1 MFDVMSH
8 KKAFLSYPM
17 SDNLG
22 DYIQSIATK
31 EIIGEDSIGLDREN
45 LHTYDG
51 PNVYLIMNGWF
62 MQNPKNWPP
71 NDKIKPLFI
80 SFHINPVAK
89 DNLLSKKG
97 LEYFQK
103 YEPIGCRDFYTL
115 NLLEKKGINSYFS
128 GCLTLTLKNKKKDFK
143 KKGVLLIGALDR
155 MKPQIHLKNLFREI
169 IKYPYKFFKYKRS
182 KKRLRNF
189 ISKEGFSRVVS
200 KSQIT
205 DSNKYNEKQKILF
218 AKNQLNL
225 IAKSKLVIT
234 SRIHVALPAIAY
246 GTKVIFLKDG
256 LEHINHQS
264 RLMGISD
271 YFYCCKSEDLNT
283 LSWRDIKPNK
293 DYRKIKIKLI
303 ERINHFF
310 KINKT

>member
-1 MFDVMSH
+1 MSKAMSN
-8 KKAFLSYPM
+8 KKAFLSYPK
-17 SDNLG
+17 SNNLG

-45 LHTYDG
+45 LHIYNG

-62 MQNPKNWPP
+62 MQNSKNWPP
-71 NDKIKPLFI
+71 SDKITPFFI
-80 SFHINPVAK
+80 SFHINPIAK

-103 YEPIGCRDFYTL
+103 HEPIGCRDMYTQ
-115 NLLEKKGINSYFS
+115 NLLQKKGINSYFS

-143 KKGVLLIGALDR
+143 KEGVLIIGALDR
-155 MKPQIHLKNLFREI
+155 MKPKIDLKNLFNEL
-169 IKYPYKFFKYKRS
+169 IKYPYKFFKYNRS
-182 KKRLRNF
+182 KKRLDDF
-189 ISKEGFSRVVS
+189 ILNKGFSKVTY
-200 KSQIT
+200 KSQII
-205 DSNKYNEKQKILF
+205 DLYKNVDKQRNLLANE
-218 AKNQLNL
+218 QLNL

-234 SRIHVALPAIAY
+234 SRLHVALPAIAY

-264 RLMGISD
+264 RLKGISD

-283 LSWRDIKPNK
+283 LSLVDVKPKKNH
-293 DYRKIKIKLI
+293 RKIKKKLI
-303 ERINHFF
+303 ESIDQFF
-310 KINKT
+310 KNK